1 MYIVFDVLILLV
13 HCLRYPTPICA
24 HTHTLCTCTDSP
36 AELNV
41 VLKSKP
47 TDMETSNNINH
58 IAQSFTA
65 PAETHDRYKEETG
78 FRYVDLAMV
87 SLPTPF

>member
-1 MYIVFDVLILLV
+1 M
-13 HCLRYPTPICA
+13 
-24 HTHTLCTCTDSP
+24 
-36 AELNV
+36 
-41 VLKSKP
+41 LKSKP

-65 PAETHDRYKEETG
+65 LAETYDRYKEETG

-87 SLPTPF
+87 SFFLHKYQTTAVLT